1 MFYLTQKNE
10 QKKHVIR
17 FIKFLQMNSKIHR
30 SMKVNHQN
38 SKWFKA
44 ALSLFCLN
52 MAATLDQG
60 KQLFLN
66 QSLQSHK
73 N

>member
-1 MFYLTQKNE
+1 
-10 QKKHVIR
+10 
-17 FIKFLQMNSKIHR
+17 
-30 SMKVNHQN
+30 MKVNHQN

-60 KQLFLN
+60 KQLFN
-66 QSLQSHK
+66 IKVYKVIKIK
-73 N
+73 NIILRVSQFILKTKF